1 MADEAQAGTPV
12 TPIPENS
19 NAGQGGSPDG
29 SGLNA
34 QQQKEYMTLKQ
45 KAEEFN
51 KLAEE
56 KKALEAQLYA
66 ERAANS
72 RGAGQATDPQA
83 AMLAQLREQAT
94 YDPVAAATLMN
105 MQDNAVTRAEAWLS
119 QQLFGVPDAKRDRVA
134 ALVRNSNYQ
143 LGVSDA
149 LAMVTDPETKTL
161 AEKLAEAEATISRL
175 KNAKPNG
182 TSPAS
187 AVPATSSAG
196 EDGTT
201 TEMKHSEYLAALRA
215 GGQRA
220 HDLMKAAGENRLKL
234 IRE

>member
-1 MADEAQAGTPV
+1 VSDEAQAGTPA
-12 TPIPENS
+12 TPTPENS
-19 NAGQGGSPDG
+19 NAGQGGAQDG

-83 AMLAQLREQAT
+83 AMVAQLREQAA

-119 QQLFGVPDAKRDRVA
+119 QQLFSVPDAKRARVA
-134 ALVRNSNYQ
+134 ALIRNSNYS

-149 LAMVTDPETKTL
+149 LAMVTDPETQTL
-161 AEKLAEAEATISRL
+161 AEKLAEADKEIARL
-175 KNAKPNG
+175 RGAKANG
-182 TSPAS
+182 TSPANT
-187 AVPATSSAG
+187 VPATSSADEG
-196 EDGTT
+196 AGAQE
-201 TEMKHSEYLAALRA
+201 EIKRSEYIATLNA
-215 GGQRA
+215 GGPKARA
-220 HDLMKAAGENRLKL
+220 LMKAVGENRTKL
-234 IRE
+234 VD

>member
-1 MADEAQAGTPV
+1 M
-12 TPIPENS
+12 
-19 NAGQGGSPDG
+19 
-29 SGLNA
+29 NA
-34 QQQKEYMTLKQ
+34 QMKKEYMTLKQ

-83 AMLAQLREQAT
+83 AMLAQLREQAA

-119 QQLFGVPDAKRDRVA
+119 QQLFNVPDAKRPRVA
-134 ALVRNSNYQ
+134 AVIRNSNYQ

-149 LAMVTDPETKTL
+149 LAMVTDPETKTY
-161 AEKLAEAEATISRL
+161 AEQLEAANQEIARL
-175 KNAKPNG
+175 KGAKANG
-182 TSPAS
+182 SSPAN
-187 AVPATSSAG
+187 AVPATASADEG
-196 EDGTT
+196 GGVLSEI
-201 TEMKHSEYLAALRA
+201 KRSEYISTLKA
-215 GGQRA
+215 GGPKARA
-220 HDLMKAAGENRLKL
+220 LMQAVGSNQTKL
-234 IRE
+234 VDG